1 MTTKTSTGLRN
12 YMLATGSAR
21 DALQNGK
28 INYYSGDPPASADDA
43 ATGVLLCSIDKDGY
57 GNGFTLDNV
66 AVGAVIA
73 KAAGDLLRG
82 TGLANGRAGY
92 FRHVGANDTGTASTT
107 EPRIQGSIAKSG
119 SEGNV
124 SNPDIV
130 QGAVTDI
137 DEYAF
142 ALPTF

>member
-12 YMLATGSAR
+12 FMLSTGSALQ
-21 DALQNGK
+21 ALQNGK

-43 ATGVLLCSIDKDGY
+43 ATGVLLCSIDKDGA
-57 GNGFTLDNV
+57 GNGFTFDTT

-73 KAAGDLLRG
+73 KVPGEVLRG

-92 FRHVGANDTGTASTT
+92 FRHVGANDTGAASTT
-107 EPRIQGSIAKSG
+107 EPRIQGNIAKSG

-130 QGAVTDI
+130 MGAITDI